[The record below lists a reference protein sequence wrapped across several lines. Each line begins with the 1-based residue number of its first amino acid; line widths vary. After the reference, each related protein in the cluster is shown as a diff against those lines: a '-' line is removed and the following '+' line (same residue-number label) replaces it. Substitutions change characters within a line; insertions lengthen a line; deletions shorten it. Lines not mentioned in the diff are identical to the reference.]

1 MRTNGTSVKTF
12 YYILLVVAYLAGFG
26 WIIYSSEKMWVK
38 IFFGV
43 MGFLLVIGFIARIT
57 GNADDKEEKKQ

>member
-1 MRTNGTSVKTF
+1 MRTNDKSFKTI
-12 YYILLVVAYLAGFG
+12 YNILLFVAYLAGFG
-26 WIIYSSEKMWVK
+26 WIIYSTEKMWVK

-57 GNADDKEEKKQ
+57 GNAHDTEE